1 MERNAGEGSRVS
13 RDAVGEPVDT
23 EAQAGTGAEPEVES
37 DLMGA
42 FGRWLNRER
51 ELRGLDRDE
60 VTRRTKLAPGVVEAL
75 ESGEEGRMPPRA
87 YVVGYLRAYAA
98 AVGLDADDVVLR
110 FEEAAGPA
118 GAPRGGRRPGAP
130 LRVAIAVA
138 LALAVAG
145 AGVGAL
151 LRP

>member
-1 MERNAGEGSRVS
+1 MPKVPDAPGVSSEGTSS
-13 RDAVGEPVDT
+13 EQLT
-23 EAQAGTGAEPEVES
+23 
-37 DLMGA
+37 A
-42 FGRWLNRER
+42 FGRWLVRER
-51 ELRGLDRDE
+51 ELRGLGRDE
-60 VTRRTKLAPGVVEAL
+60 VMRATKLAPGVVEAL
-75 ESGEEGRMPPRA
+75 ESGEEGRIPPRA

-110 FEEAAGPA
+110 FEEAAGP
-118 GAPRGGRRPGAP
+118 GGKPGGVRRSAAP

-145 AGVGAL
+145 AGAWAL